1 MVMVT
6 AIALGAVLLMSAAMK
21 VRAWAELPDV
31 LAAYGVPFSLRRP
44 SAVALVAGE
53 AVLGVLLVAGIA
65 VLPAAY
71 AALALGVFFTTA
83 LTRLRVR
90 GVRRLRC
97 GCFGASERPIGVVLV
112 RALAFTTFAG
122 LVALAAEL
130 ELAAPSEETMLLIAL
145 AVLAVAVGLL
155 GVLVLALYR
164 QVGVLSLRIA
174 PRAALELAEEGPEVG
189 EPAPTLAELV
199 RRGPEL
205 VAFFSENCRLCRELA
220 PAVRALAR
228 EGLRVHVVSESDD
241 PDTFAAWLVP
251 GTPFVVHVIDGAVV
265 AKGSINTL
273 EQLDHVLAVGRAR
286 RNHAAA

>member
-1 MVMVT
+1 MVIVT
-6 AIALGAVLLMSAAMK
+6 AIALGAVLLASAAMK
-21 VRAWAELPDV
+21 IRAWAEVPDV
-31 LAAYGVPFSLRRP
+31 LAGYGVPFSLRRP
-44 SAVALVAGE
+44 FGVALVAAE
-53 AVLGVLLVAGIA
+53 AGLGVLLITGVA

-71 AALALGVFFTTA
+71 GAVALGVAFTTA
-83 LTRLRVR
+83 VTRLRVR

-97 GCFGASERPIGVVLV
+97 GCFGASERPIGFVLV
-112 RALAFTTFAG
+112 RALAFTTLAG
-122 LVALAAEL
+122 LVVLAAEL
-130 ELAAPSEETMLLIAL
+130 ELRAPSDETMILIAL

-155 GVLVLALYR
+155 GMLVLALYR

-174 PRAALELAEEGPEVG
+174 PRAALELAEEGPDVG
-189 EPAPTLAELV
+189 EPAPAFAELV